1 MTLER
6 KRPERKHFF
15 SIHHIADSDI
25 IADFKRMRLQA
36 AQNMLAV
43 AAGRSTESRLM

>member
-6 KRPERKHFF
+6 KRPESNHSEYYSLKT
-15 SIHHIADSDI
+15 ADSDI

-36 AQNMLAV
+36 TQNMLAV
-43 AAGRSTESRLM
+43 AAGISVFHD